1 MSKKLSPVCKMGEPG
16 SHYGGGGRAARG
28 KRGAL
33 LSQVLS
39 RYAAT
44 LADSDPDS
52 RTLSCAVLQEA
63 VPDGLAV
70 GQRGA
75 HLVRGAGGIGLGD
88 TPAPQAPA
96 ADEEGVG
103 TESGVPS
110 SPSLPMPVTPIKRA
124 GVLSPGFP
132 EEGTAPERFRGEGW
146 WPEGCT
152 PATHLPSPRP
162 SLLAS
167 APQRGG
173 TQKRP
178 PSALGHQQGRRG
190 GGTGL
195 SPPGVTLQGELEG
208 GEIRGLT
215 WEMRQL

>member
-1 MSKKLSPVCKMGEPG
+1 MLYSARCSADMLPPLPTRTQTRGLCPALSFRRQFQMAWQWGSGEHIW
-16 SHYGGGGRAARG
+16 SGGR
-28 KRGAL
+28 
-33 LSQVLS
+33 
-39 RYAAT
+39 
-44 LADSDPDS
+44 
-52 RTLSCAVLQEA
+52 
-63 VPDGLAV
+63 
-70 GQRGA
+70 
-75 HLVRGAGGIGLGD
+75 GGIGLED

-96 ADEEGVG
+96 ANEEGVG
-103 TESGVPS
+103 TESGVLS